1 MGVAG
6 AAVATVAGQILAM
19 VFSVYVAFC
28 KNHAVTIQIK
38 GFRPQ
43 KAVIQEIYA
52 VGLPSIVMQSI
63 GSVLVMGLNA
73 ILITFSEI
81 AVSVLGVYYKL
92 QSFVFMPV
100 FGLNQG
106 LMPIMGFNYG
116 AGNKKRLLDALKIGV
131 LIAATILLVGMLL
144 FLFFPAQ
151 LLGIFNDSAEML
163 RIGVPALRI
172 ISTSFVFAA
181 VSIIFSTLFQAIGRG
196 VNSLLISVLR
206 QLFVILPVA
215 YLMANLF
222 GLEMV
227 WYAFPIAEVVSV
239 AVSILLFIR
248 VYKAR
253 LANLA

>member
-1 MGVAG
+1 
-6 AAVATVAGQILAM
+6 
-19 VFSVYVAFC
+19 
-28 KNHAVTIQIK
+28 
-38 GFRPQ
+38 
-43 KAVIQEIYA
+43 
-52 VGLPSIVMQSI
+52 
-63 GSVLVMGLNA
+63 MGLNA

-215 YLMANLF
+215 YLMADLF

>member
-1 MGVAG
+1 MKDFCYIALGDSIALG
-6 AAVATVAGQILAM
+6 TITYWSGTVG
-19 VFSVYVAFC
+19 Y
-28 KNHAVTIQIK
+28 
-38 GFRPQ
+38 
-43 KAVIQEIYA
+43 
-52 VGLPSIVMQSI
+52 
-63 GSVLVMGLNA
+63 
-73 ILITFSEI
+73 
-81 AVSVLGVYYKL
+81 
-92 QSFVFMPV
+92 
-100 FGLNQG
+100 
-106 LMPIMGFNYG
+106 PI
-116 AGNKKRLLDALKIGV
+116 R
-131 LIAATILLVGMLL
+131 MLL

>member
-1 MGVAG
+1 M
-6 AAVATVAGQILAM
+6 LSM
-19 VFSVYVAFC
+19 
-28 KNHAVTIQIK
+28 
-38 GFRPQ
+38 
-43 KAVIQEIYA
+43 
-52 VGLPSIVMQSI
+52 
-63 GSVLVMGLNA
+63 
-73 ILITFSEI
+73 
-81 AVSVLGVYYKL
+81 
-92 QSFVFMPV
+92 
-100 FGLNQG
+100 
-106 LMPIMGFNYG
+106 
-116 AGNKKRLLDALKIGV
+116 
-131 LIAATILLVGMLL
+131 MLL